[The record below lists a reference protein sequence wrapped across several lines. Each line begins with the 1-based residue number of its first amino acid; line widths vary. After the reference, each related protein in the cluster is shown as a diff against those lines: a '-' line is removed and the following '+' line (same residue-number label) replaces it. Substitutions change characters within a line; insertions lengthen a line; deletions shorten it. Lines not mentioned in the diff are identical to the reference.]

1 MAETHAAD
9 LTALA
14 TVALAALLCG
24 LAFRRFGQPAIVG
37 YIAAG
42 VALGPAGFGIVLDR
56 AAIGGLAELGVLL
69 LLFVVGMELS
79 IRTFRRLWHVYV
91 SVTVLQ
97 AAAGTAVLLLLARVF
112 DWPFGLA
119 LLMGFMVALSS
130 TAVAIK
136 MLDDMGLSRSRVG
149 RVTVGVLIAQDLA
162 VVPMILAV
170 RAVGDGGWGWVD
182 VAKIAIAI
190 LLLVGLVIVLGR
202 GRRISLPFADV
213 GRQRELAP
221 VLALAFCFGAAAL
234 TGLAGLSAAYGAF
247 LAGMV
252 IGNSRERHALLDVTR
267 PLESVLVMVFFVSI
281 GLLVDVA
288 YILDNAG
295 LVLLLFL
302 LVAMFKTVLNATL
315 LRLFGQ
321 PWPQAFMA
329 AILLAQVGEFSFLLA
344 GAGMSAGVI
353 GEEGQRLIVAV
364 TVLSL
369 ALSPLWV
376 VTARRVRQ
384 LAGQGITSAS
394 QVLRLVYAPEATRM
408 SGTLGWLVIVLAR
421 GAARM
426 RRIADT
432 LWRALTALRGGRA
445 ARRTVD
451 PLPNAP
457 RARPYAPD
465 GNPAAKTGMVSA
477 PFAVPPATGGTPHAQ
492 PGAWQGGPRSDA
504 APEA

>member
-9 LTALA
+9 LSALA

-42 VALGPAGFGIVLDR
+42 LALGPAGFGVVLDR

-79 IRTFRRLWHVYV
+79 VRTFRRLWHVYV

-97 AAAGTAVLLLLARVF
+97 AAVGTGVLLLLARLF

-136 MLDDMGLSRSRVG
+136 MLDDLGLSRSRVG

-170 RAVGDGGWGWVD
+170 RAVGGGGWGWD
-182 VAKIAIAI
+182 GGTKIAIAI
-190 LLLVGLVIVLGR
+190 LLLVGLVFVLGR
-202 GRRISLPFADV
+202 GRRISLPFAEM

-247 LAGMV
+247 LAGIV

-281 GLLVDVA
+281 GLLVDVG

-321 PWPQAFMA
+321 PWPKAFMA

-344 GAGMSAGVI
+344 GTGMAAGVI

-376 VTARRVRQ
+376 LTARRIRH
-384 LAGQGITSAS
+384 LASQGITSAS

-408 SGTLGWLVIVLAR
+408 SGTLGWLAIVLAR
-421 GAARM
+421 GAAR
-426 RRIADT
+426 T
-432 LWRALTALRGGRA
+432 GR
-445 ARRTVD
+445 
-451 PLPNAP
+451 
-457 RARPYAPD
+457 
-465 GNPAAKTGMVSA
+465 
-477 PFAVPPATGGTPHAQ
+477 
-492 PGAWQGGPRSDA
+492 
-504 APEA
+504 